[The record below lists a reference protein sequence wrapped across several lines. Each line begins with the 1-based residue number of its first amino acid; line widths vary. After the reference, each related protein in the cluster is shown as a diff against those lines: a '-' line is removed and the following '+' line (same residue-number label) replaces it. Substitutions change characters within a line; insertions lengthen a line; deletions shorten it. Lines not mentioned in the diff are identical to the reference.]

1 MTFKGKVI
9 GGVVVL
15 DELDALPEGAVVK
28 VEMEKTARKR
38 RAKRKRT
45 LGERLRAWGGF
56 AKGMP
61 SDMARNHDHYLYGVP
76 KK

>member
-28 VEMEKTARKR
+28 VEMEKPARKS
-38 RAKRKRT
+38 RAKRKRS
-45 LGERLRAWGGF
+45 LSEKLLAWSGT
-56 AKGMP
+56 AKGLP
-61 SDMARNHDHYLYGVP
+61 PDLAKNHDHYLYGLP